1 MDNEDV
7 NHDSWRDH
15 ASEYERGFV
24 DGMKWQAQSSVDRA
38 VNAMSQRQWV
48 GLKPGEAEAFY
59 NQFAKYQEEG
69 PDASGWFQFTK
80 AIEAKLK
87 ELNT

>member
-1 MDNEDV
+1 
-7 NHDSWRDH
+7 
-15 ASEYERGFV
+15 
-24 DGMKWQAQSSVDRA
+24 MKVRTNGGPLHTLPLCLCTPPAA
-38 VNAMSQRQWV
+38 QRQWV

-69 PDASGWFQFTK
+69 PDASGWWAFAD
-80 AIEAKLK
+80 AIKDRLK